1 MPSNPVSLLL
11 MIVLA
16 AFVIDRI
23 VAGVLFLISFS
34 PAWNKRFPDPV
45 TIESPDVRREVE
57 KKQKL
62 IYFALA
68 SLLALVFLLSFK
80 QIGVLKALGFQ
91 NTENLNTPSTLAT
104 SVAATT
110 SDPNAMAP
118 DPNRRGVGDFLL
130 TFLILVGGAENIA
143 KLLKSHGDFGRQEKE
158 SQPIEITGKLT
169 LEDRSNRSA

>member
-23 VAGVLFLISFS
+23 VAALLFLISFTA
-34 PAWNKRFPDPV
+34 AWNKRFPDPV
-45 TIESPDVRREVE
+45 TIESPDVRRAVE

-62 IYFALA
+62 IYFVLA
-68 SLLALVFLLSFK
+68 SFLALVFLLGFK
-80 QIGVLKALGFQ
+80 EVGVLKALGFQ
-91 NTENLNTPSTLAT
+91 NTENITASTVAT
-104 SVAATT
+104 TVAAMTP
-110 SDPNAMAP
+110 DPNAIPP
-118 DPNRRGVGDFLL
+118 DPDRRTFGDFLL
-130 TFLILVGGAENIA
+130 TLLILVGGAENIA

-169 LEDRSNRSA
+169 LEDRSDRSA